1 MRHSF
6 DPDIAATVGVNAA
19 VIYQNIVYWTEK
31 NAANDKHFYDGRYW
45 TYNSIAAFKQLFP
58 YLSESQIRTALGKL
72 EDVGLIVSG
81 IFNKMGADRTKWYS
95 PSCLICEKSQM
106 DCEKSQTDLSEI
118 ANPSAKNRKPIPDI
132 KPNNKPDQSAR
143 DVLDQRAC
151 DRFWE
156 AYPEAGKVNFARSS
170 LPIALGRHVA
180 RLRSVERLICAARN
194 YAAAIRKQD
203 TKPKALGNWLADPAL
218 VDQYA
223 PPEAPYVDSP
233 ADPAALSHAQWR
245 SYVGYFHRKG
255 DWAGP
260 GPRPDRDGCLAPQ
273 SVLDEFG
280 FAKREGGAA

>member
-1 MRHSF
+1 MSNDALCFFRKQ
-6 DPDIAATVGVNAA
+6 DIRPC
-19 VIYQNIVYWTEK
+19 
-31 NAANDKHFYDGRYW
+31 GRKF
-45 TYNSIAAFKQLFP
+45 ILM
-58 YLSESQIRTALGKL
+58 ALADYAD
-72 EDVGLIVSG
+72 E
-81 IFNKMGADRTKWYS
+81 ADRCF
-95 PSCLICEKSQM
+95 PSVEHLAGYTSQGESTVREHLRALEQEGWITRERCRNQ
-106 DCEKSQTDLSEI
+106 DGTLGGYRYKLHRR
-118 ANPSAKNRKPIPDI
+118 NPSLVKSTTGEKPK
-132 KPNNKPDQSAR
+132 KPALKSGGQYTSNPPTEGDTPRAR
-143 DVLDQRAC
+143 EDFDQRAC

-156 AYPEAGKVNFARSS
+156 AYPEAGRVNFARSS

-180 RLRSVERLICAARN
+180 RLRSVERLIGAARN

-280 FAKREGGAA
+280 FAKREGDAA